1 MIDHKNDQL
10 ERKEKIIDEMKGQLV
25 KQKEQAAVEIS
36 RLTEEI
42 RS

>member
-25 KQKEQAAVEIS
+25 KQKEQAGG
-36 RLTEEI
+36 
-42 RS
+42 